1 MVSNSYICLI
11 STFSLHG
18 KKGDAAKS
26 IFKMCV
32 HFQNIKFGV
41 QAPLVEIEL
50 TVWQKNWGGA
60 KAWSAISYILLIS
73 TFSLQPTAFW
83 NVLHFQNIK
92 FGVQAP
98 LVEIEL
104 TVWQKK
110 WAKAWSAISY
120 ILLISTFSLHGK
132 KRNAANSIF
141 WMCFHFQNIKFDV
154 QIPLVEIVTNSDDF
168 LLSVTNV
175 THA

>member
-1 MVSNSYICLI
+1 MVSNSYILLI

-73 TFSLQPTAFW
+73 TLSLHGKKGDAAKSIFKMC
-83 NVLHFQNIK
+83 VHFQNIK
-92 FGVQAP
+92 FGVQA
-98 LVEIEL
+98 L
-104 TVWQKK
+104 
-110 WAKAWSAISY
+110 
-120 ILLISTFSLHGK
+120 G
-132 KRNAANSIF
+132 
-141 WMCFHFQNIKFDV
+141 
-154 QIPLVEIVTNSDDF
+154 
-168 LLSVTNV
+168 
-175 THA
+175 